1 MRISDWS
8 SDVCSSDLAELKYLR
23 RWMRDAGL
31 QLHSDLRISP
41 EVNLRNQTAEL
52 SAEALA
58 KIDVLILDD
67 RAWYDL
73 AGSERQAVLSAA
85 RAGLGVLVLLGSEP
99 DRSQRSEEH
108 TSELQSLMRNTYAV
122 FCL

>member
-8 SDVCSSDLAELKYLR
+8 SDVCSSDLLRVALRAGGTNAELKYLR

-73 AGSERQAVLSAA
+73 AGSERQEIG
-85 RAGLGVLVLLGSEP
+85 RASCRERVCQYV
-99 DRSQRSEEH
+99 
-108 TSELQSLMRNTYAV
+108 
-122 FCL
+122 

>member
-1 MRISDWS
+1 MRSSDWS
-8 SDVCSSDLAELKYLR
+8 SDVCSSDL
-23 RWMRDAGL
+23 
-31 QLHSDLRISP
+31 LHSDLRISP

-52 SAEALA
+52 SADALA

-99 DRSQRSEEH
+99 DRSQRRHPPRLGFAAAAAALSRAGIGSAPLGERVWR
-108 TSELQSLMRNTYAV
+108 SV
-122 FCL
+122 